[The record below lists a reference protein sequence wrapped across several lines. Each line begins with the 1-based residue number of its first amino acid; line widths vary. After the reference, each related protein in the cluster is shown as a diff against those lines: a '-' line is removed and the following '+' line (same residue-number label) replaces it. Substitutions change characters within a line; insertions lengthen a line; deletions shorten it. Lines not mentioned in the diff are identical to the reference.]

1 MVILGADLHKRTHTV
16 VAIDEAGRKLAE
28 KTIAATPDGHLELR
42 RWAAR
47 WPERRWALEDCRHLS
62 RRLEADL
69 LAAGEAVLRVPPK
82 LMAGVRQ
89 SAREPGKSDPIDAL
103 AVARAALREPDLQ
116 VATLDQPQ
124 RELRLLVDY
133 REDLI
138 GDRTRHMLRLRWF
151 LIELGIAEP
160 PIRSLNRRVVLA
172 RLVADLAARSEPS
185 ARIARELVRRIAE
198 LTVDIETLEREV
210 TRLVVPLAPSL
221 LALPG
226 CGPLT
231 AAKLLGETAGIAR
244 FRSKEAFARH
254 NGTAPQPVSSG
265 NSVRF
270 RLSRGGNRQLNA
282 ALYRIAITQSRLKGS
297 GREYLDG
304 RLAAGDTGKEAMRA
318 LCRRLSDIVFRRLRQ
333 DAGTRQAVAAPFAAA
348 A

>member
-16 VAIDEAGRKLAE
+16 VAIDETGRKLGE
-28 KTIAATPDGHLELR
+28 RTIEATPDGHLELR
-42 RWAAR
+42 RWATR

-69 LAAGEAVLRVPPK
+69 LAAGEAVVRVPPK

-116 VATLDQPQ
+116 VATLEEPHRD
-124 RELRLLVDY
+124 LRLLVDF

-138 GDRTRHMLRLRWF
+138 GDRTGHMLRLRWF
-151 LIELGIAEP
+151 LIELGIPEP
-160 PIRSLNRRVVLA
+160 PIRSLTHGNVLA
-172 RLVADLAARSEPS
+172 RLAEALADRPQLS
-185 ARIARELVRRIAE
+185 ARVARELVARIGD
-198 LTVDIETLEREV
+198 LTRTINTLEREITALV
-210 TRLVVPLAPSL
+210 TPLAPTL

-231 AAKLLGETAGIAR
+231 AAKLLGETAGIDR

-282 ALYRIAITQSRLKGS
+282 ALYRIAITQSRMNGR
-297 GREYLDG
+297 GREYVDR
-304 RLAAGDTGKEAMRA
+304 RLASGNTKSEAIRA
-318 LCRRLSDIVFRRLRQ
+318 LCRRLSDEVFRRLHC
-333 DAGTRQAVAAPFAAA
+333 DEHARQAAAVPFAAA